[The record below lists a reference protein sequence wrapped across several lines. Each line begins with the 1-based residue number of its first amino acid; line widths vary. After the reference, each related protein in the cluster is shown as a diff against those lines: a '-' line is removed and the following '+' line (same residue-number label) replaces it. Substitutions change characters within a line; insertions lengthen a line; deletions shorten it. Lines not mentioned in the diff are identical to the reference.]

1 MFATLFVMYWRFL
14 TLFLFLTAVFWV
26 LFIIMFFV
34 EHNTVLS
41 THYQEL
47 QGRWNEEPLYT
58 GYLLLLIGGG
68 LCQFFGFFMVMLKDS
83 FQWGVGFDPGG
94 NKATSR

>member
-26 LFIIMFFV
+26 LFIVMFFV

-68 LCQFFGFFMVMLKDS
+68 LYHFIGFFMVMVKDS
-83 FQWGVGFDPGG
+83 LQWVTGFNSKGDRD
-94 NKATSR
+94 TSR